1 MFTSGDDFEALTA
14 QYLPDYY
21 NCSNDNAVVDDRSGK
36 KGPEAESVTV
46 GTVDGRTY
54 AFVALERTGGV
65 MVYDVTEP
73 ASAQYVNYINTRDFA
88 SVVEGSEEYEDGEL
102 DKWVTGGD
110 VAPEGLL
117 FLDASVSP
125 TGEALLLAA
134 CEVSGTVAVYQVGG
148 AALSVLP
155 FTDVEARDVQ
165 AVRYVCENGLMAGV
179 SADRFDP
186 NGTLTRGEAVTTLW
200 ALEGRP
206 VVNDLMDF
214 SDVDPA
220 ASYGEAVRWAASEGI
235 AGGYGG
241 GLFGPDDPITREQ
254 LAVMLYRYARHEG
267 YDTAQG
273 GMAVREFADYDQIA
287 GYALEAMTW
296 AVEAGVLTGTS
307 SDTLAPGQAAT
318 RVQTAQALLAL
329 SQIAE

>member
-1 MFTSGDDFEALTA
+1 M
-14 QYLPDYY
+14 
-21 NCSNDNAVVDDRSGK
+21 
-36 KGPEAESVTV
+36 
-46 GTVDGRTY
+46 
-54 AFVALERTGGV
+54 
-65 MVYDVTEP
+65 
-73 ASAQYVNYINTRDFA
+73 
-88 SVVEGSEEYEDGEL
+88 
-102 DKWVTGGD
+102 
-110 VAPEGLL
+110 APEGLL

-155 FTDVEARDVQ
+155 FTDVDARDVQ
-165 AVRYVCENGLMAGV
+165 AVRYVCENGLMAGI

-186 NGTLTRGEAVTTLW
+186 NGTLTRGEAVATLW

-206 VVNDLMDF
+206 VVNYLMTF

-220 ASYGEAVRWAASEGI
+220 
-235 AGGYGG
+235 
-241 GLFGPDDPITREQ
+241 FGPDDPITREQ

-273 GMAVREFADYDQIA
+273 GMAIREFGDFAQIS

-296 AVEAGVLTGTS
+296 VVEAGVLTGL
-307 SDTLAPGQAAT
+307 DGALAPGQAAT